1 MSSQPAAAPRT
12 DRRALKAAAALLIIL
27 ASAGLDQGSKGL
39 ARARLEGSTPVAA
52 VGGLLWLRWV
62 ENEGAFLSLGARFPR
77 PVRMVAFVAFPLVV
91 LGFMVGFL
99 VRRQGVGWGTLTGLS
114 LIVGGG
120 AGNLIDRIFRD
131 GRVGDF
137 LLLGIGT
144 LHTGIFN
151 VADLAVL
158 AGCAVLLFTPSR
170 GRSGKTKAPGVQ
182 PPTQEPPA

>member
-1 MSSQPAAAPRT
+1 MSPQPAAVPRPG
-12 DRRALKAAAALLIIL
+12 RRALKAAAALLIIL
-27 ASAGLDQGSKGL
+27 ASTGLDQGSKSL
-39 ARARLEGSTPVAA
+39 ARARLESSPPIAA
-52 VGGLLWLRWV
+52 VGGLVSLRWV

-77 PVRMVAFVAFPLVV
+77 PVRMVAFVAFPLIV

-99 VRRQGVGWGTLTGLS
+99 ARRQGVGWGTVTGLS

-137 LLLGIGT
+137 ILLGIGR

-158 AGCAVLLFTPSR
+158 AGCVVLLFTPSR
-170 GRSGKTKAPGVQ
+170 GRGSRDRGPRTQ
-182 PPTQEPPA
+182 PPA